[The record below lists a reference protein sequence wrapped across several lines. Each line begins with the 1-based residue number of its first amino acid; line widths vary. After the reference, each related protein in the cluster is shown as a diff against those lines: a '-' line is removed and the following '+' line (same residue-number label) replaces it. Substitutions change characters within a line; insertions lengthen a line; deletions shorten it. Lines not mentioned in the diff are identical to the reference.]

1 MGSFHTLGQIV
12 IVVVNSFRTTTK
24 QCLYF
29 SLNQAHFGK
38 VNSIF
43 AKLLTQKTNGVT
55 IGSIHCAVSPCVIF
69 LQI

>member
-29 SLNQAHFGK
+29 SLNQ

-55 IGSIHCAVSPCVIF
+55 IGSIHCAVSPCVF
-69 LQI
+69 FCKFSF